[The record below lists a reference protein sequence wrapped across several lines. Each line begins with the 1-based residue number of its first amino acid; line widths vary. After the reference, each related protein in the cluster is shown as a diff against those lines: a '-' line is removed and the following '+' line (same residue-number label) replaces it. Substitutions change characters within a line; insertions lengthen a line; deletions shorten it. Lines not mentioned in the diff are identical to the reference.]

1 MTRIILR
8 IWFPYLINVPVGLQC
23 LFASFLEGVETGLGK
38 VTLKRNRRKARE
50 RERKKEKKK
59 ERKRVERERKGE
71 RKEKIDKERE
81 VRKRES

>member
-38 VTLKRNRRKARE
+38 VTLNRNRRKARE
-50 RERKKEKKK
+50 REKKKRKRKKEK
-59 ERKRVERERKGE
+59 EWREREKGG
-71 RKEKIDKERE
+71 RGR
-81 VRKRES
+81 RR